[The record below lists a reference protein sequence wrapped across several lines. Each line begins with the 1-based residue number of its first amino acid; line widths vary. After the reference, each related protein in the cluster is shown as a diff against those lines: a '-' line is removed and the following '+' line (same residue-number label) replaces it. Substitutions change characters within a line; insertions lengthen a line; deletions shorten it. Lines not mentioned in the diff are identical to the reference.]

1 MVGVRKKRATEGQP
15 ETPNETRNRMRERER
30 EEIKRE
36 INGFARISFYDL
48 GKSSLDHIRRRRL
61 VDEGGRLDSSSYVR
75 CNPMCLL
82 GVFLFPSFC
91 LFLKKR
97 KKEEKILFGAT
108 RSFCISMSSRSLKR
122 KQNRNLSL
130 SPATT
135 GKRFFFFF
143 SLGCVIERNNVL
155 LLPRFLFS
163 CAGRKAEEIK
173 GQIEHKKE

>member
-75 CNPMCLL
+75 CNPKCLL

-130 SPATT
+130 SPATAQAPRHLLHQ
-135 GKRFFFFF
+135 KNRLFN
-143 SLGCVIERNNVL
+143 SLVIQDRY
-155 LLPRFLFS
+155 FL
-163 CAGRKAEEIK
+163 A
-173 GQIEHKKE
+173 QIIFHVTEF